1 MKNKKRPTELLLFLF
16 WALVIGILIVLKVIF
31 F

>member
-1 MKNKKRPTELLLFLF
+1 MKNKKIPVELLIFLF
-16 WALVIGILIVLKVIF
+16 WALVIGILIAVKAIF